1 MAVKF
6 LDLTGLQ
13 KFWNKCKA
21 AFVAKDSS
29 GNVTVTGKIS
39 ADEAYFE
46 NGLEADS
53 TVYAQAGINSA
64 STVDVT
70 YGSSVRLWDDDNKVN
85 NSISCSA
92 DGKLIDKNGV
102 ALATV
107 NDVITAV
114 ANAGHLKREKV
125 SALPG
130 VSTAKENVIYMVP
143 NSTNGNNKFDEYMLI
158 DGAFEKTGSSDV
170 DLSGYSTTAQMNT
183 AISTAIT
190 NAHTAIT
197 ETEINNLT

>member
-21 AFVAKDSS
+21 AFVAKGSDGAVEISNKLTVEHTIIANDGIKSS
-29 GNVTVTGKIS
+29 GTIDVMDGDYVCIYDADNRNCATLSSDQDGALLLDGDRVATQTYVT
-39 ADEAYFE
+39 
-46 NGLEADS
+46 
-53 TVYAQAGINSA
+53 
-64 STVDVT
+64 
-70 YGSSVRLWDDDNKVN
+70 
-85 NSISCSA
+85 
-92 DGKLIDKNGV
+92 
-102 ALATV
+102 
-107 NDVITAV
+107 TAV

-125 SALPG
+125 SVLPG

-183 AISTAIT
+183 AISTAIS